1 MPYVIG
7 QFSPASGLIIKTDG
21 STVNTADAYDAN
33 GNLKVAVQSAV
44 ATTTLYKYT
53 EYLALANNGTAT
65 LWTPA
70 SGKKIR
76 LKYLMFFSSGA
87 IKAHFKD
94 GSGGTI
100 FTTVQTHQD
109 HNIMLDFGD
118 GRLFDA
124 ANNILQIQN
133 VGGTTRDIWV
143 TAYGT
148 EE

>member
-1 MPYVIG
+1 MSYVIG
-7 QFSPASGLIIKTDG
+7 QFSPSSGSLIKTNG
-21 STVNTADAYDAN
+21 AIVNVADAYDAN

-44 ATTTLYKYT
+44 TTTTLYKYT

-94 GSGGTI
+94 GSGGTT
-100 FTTVQTHQD
+100 FTTIQTHQD
-109 HNIMLDFGD
+109 HNLMLDFGD